1 MCCIDV
7 LAHFFLRFEALPV
20 FHIDSK
26 PFRGQEPE
34 PLQSLGVQT
43 NFSERIVP
51 VRKAQVHDH
60 QSEVISECIGDEI
73 PLAREVLEPD
83 LRLGGLVAAVDQG

>member
-1 MCCIDV
+1 
-7 LAHFFLRFEALPV
+7 
-20 FHIDSK
+20 
-26 PFRGQEPE
+26 
-34 PLQSLGVQT
+34 
-43 NFSERIVP
+43 
-51 VRKAQVHDH
+51 VHDH